1 MLKTYIII
9 VLTIFGL
16 AILGVPVWTI
26 KMMVYAGFAIVIWK
40 VITDIKDINRVER
53 AELIEEIPV
62 YKEKAENTGY
72 SISWSGYRRD
82 HFRYR
87 NVIDHYKCVF
97 KVVYMNGETGTIKC
111 RKNDYK
117 YNKLIRKK

>member
-1 MLKTYIII
+1 MLKAYITIVSII
-9 VLTIFGL
+9 FLLMVF
-16 AILGVPVWTI
+16 GVPAWEI
-26 KMMVYAGFAIVIWK
+26 RAMVYLAGVLFVTK
-40 VITDIKDINRVER
+40 VIMDIKDINRVER

-72 SISWSGYRRD
+72 SISWRGYRRD
-82 HFRYR
+82 YYRYK

-97 KVVYMNGETGTIKC
+97 KVVYLNGETGTIKC